1 MYSLTSASMKKKSGK
16 QQDYEEF
23 VQATLLENSYRG
35 EEGQM
40 REKYNAFVKKR
51 KGGNAKEGLS
61 FHER

>member
-1 MYSLTSASMKKKSGK
+1 MKKKSGK